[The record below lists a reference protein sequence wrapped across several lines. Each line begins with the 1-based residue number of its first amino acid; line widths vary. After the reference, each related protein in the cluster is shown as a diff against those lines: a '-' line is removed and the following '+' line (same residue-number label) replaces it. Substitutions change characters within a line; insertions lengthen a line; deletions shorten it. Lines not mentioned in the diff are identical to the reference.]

1 MKKWEVMSLRQINKT
16 VQYLI
21 LFIWGALAVYPLLW
35 MIGASLKEPME
46 VMSSYSLFPEGAW
59 KWATYVDV
67 WDRLKFF
74 KYFLNSLNVTMW
86 TLVGVN
92 LIFTMTAFAM
102 AKLHFPGNNVIFY
115 AFLGMMF
122 VPGITVL
129 VPLYLTE
136 NYLGILDTH
145 LGLILPM
152 VNGAAPIAIFLFRN
166 YFRSIPHELYES
178 AKMEGAGTYLIL
190 FRIYIPLALPAMATI
205 TIMNFMGSWNSLVLP
220 MVILN
225 SNHLYTL
232 PLGVMQLDTGVFRQW
247 NVLMAGSLISIVPVI
262 IAFFMFQKYYIQGLS
277 AGAVKS

>member
-1 MKKWEVMSLRQINKT
+1 MKPLNTTFI
-16 VQYLI
+16 YFI
-21 LFIWGALAVYPLLW
+21 LCLWGALAIYPLLW
-35 MIGASLKEPME
+35 MMGASLKEPME
-46 VMSSYSLFPEGAW
+46 VMSGYSLFPRDIWHWE
-59 KWATYVDV
+59 TYIDV
-67 WDRLKFF
+67 WNRLKFF
-74 KYFLNSLNVTMW
+74 KYFINSVNVSLW

-92 LIFTMTAFAM
+92 LIYSMAAFAM
-102 AKLHFPGNNVIFY
+102 AKLKFPGNDLIFY

-129 VPLYLTE
+129 IPLYLTE

-166 YFRSIPHELYES
+166 YFRSIPHELFES
-178 AKMEGAGTYLIL
+178 AKMEGAGIYRIL
-190 FRIYIPLALPAMATI
+190 FQIYIPLALPAMATI
-205 TIMNFMGSWNSLVLP
+205 TIMNFMGSWNTLVLP
-220 MVILN
+220 MVLLN
-225 SNHLYTL
+225 TQDLYTL
-232 PLGVMQLDTGVFRQW
+232 PLAVMLLDTGVFRQW